1 MINYW
6 HELLSTYFENEELNE
21 DKGQTTSETYSQI
34 IWFV

>member
-6 HELLSTYFENEELNE
+6 YELLSTYFENELNE